1 MQLFDH
7 SSVGM
12 TPTVYGEVLAKR
24 VEHTEAEFQAA
35 GVTYRKYNTKVN
47 PLQNTPL
54 FTIDVSYK
62 RLASF
67 IALYDA
73 RGIAA
78 AANQL
83 GVTRSAIY
91 SSIRQIEELLEISLF
106 ERDPGGLTPTSYCH
120 VLARHVKLA
129 FAQFRYAIDDIANVK
144 DMTCGKIVIGTLPYT
159 RTILTPRA
167 INHLI
172 KKPVP
177 GYFKS
182 GRFLWHA
189 GNTTEKWRN

>member
-1 MQLFDH
+1 MQLFDRP
-7 SSVGM
+7 SAGM

-24 VEHTEAEFQAA
+24 VEYAKAEFQAA
-35 GVTYRKYNTKVN
+35 AVIYRKYNTKVN
-47 PLQNTPL
+47 PLQNIPL
-54 FTIDVSYK
+54 FTMDVSYK

-73 RGIAA
+73 RGITA

-83 GVTRSAIY
+83 SVTRSAIY

-106 ERDPGGLTPTSYCH
+106 ERDPGGLTPTFYCH

-129 FAQFRYAIDDIANVK
+129 FAQFRYAIEDIANVNG
-144 DMTCGKIVIGTLPYT
+144 MTCGKIVIGTLPYT

-172 KKPVP
+172 KKTRTWIFQL
-177 GYFKS
+177 GKGLMACRKHY
-182 GRFLWHA
+182 
-189 GNTTEKWRN
+189 